1 MWLFSFFDGKL
12 RFEIVYQF
20 RLLIII
26 SCDINIV
33 TAVAGGEA
41 GQIGLQKESQEFEKH
56 EYVESGLIKDANV
69 SIRRKRF
76 KKGLKQN

>member
-1 MWLFSFFDGKL
+1 M
-12 RFEIVYQF
+12 EIVYQF

-26 SCDINIV
+26 FCDINIV
-33 TAVAGGEA
+33 TAVAGGEE

-56 EYVESGLIKDANV
+56 ENVGSGLIKDANV
-69 SIRRKRF
+69 SIKQKRF

>member
-1 MWLFSFFDGKL
+1 M
-12 RFEIVYQF
+12 EIVYQF

-26 SCDINIV
+26 FCDINIV

-56 EYVESGLIKDANV
+56 ESGLIKDANV
-69 SIRRKRF
+69 SVKQKRF